1 VANQTFFII
10 NMLKRLFVGLLA
22 TANALEAMLSVSPDT
37 VSKVS
42 SLRMM
47 ISFDE
52 SLGKGGL
59 ISLIVPDSSTK
70 ILQQGFN

>member
-1 VANQTFFII
+1 
-10 NMLKRLFVGLLA
+10 MLKSYFVGLLA

-37 VSKVS
+37 VSTAS
-42 SLRMM
+42 TLEMM

-59 ISLIVPDSSTK
+59 ISVIVPDSST
-70 ILQQGFN
+70 